1 MSDELIEIVD
11 KLLNLN
17 PFFRESAA
25 ELIKLKVFDEV
36 REKKS
41 EKKASLKIKL
51 DIDQDCAFD
60 YDAGVSHK
68 Y

>member
-1 MSDELIEIVD
+1 
-11 KLLNLN
+11 LNLN